1 MNNATEFTFQIVMKR
16 TSLSDNGRGFYY
28 SQNTTAIYR
37 FFVQLHS
44 SLGLSAAVTRQ
55 DGGTQLAFSSPCND
69 LLAHLIQLTCRTSDG
84 LTQLYLDG
92 VLVNSGILFG
102 SGNFAN
108 TTSTNID
115 LGYIQFPGASHGTG
129 IIQGLSLNTSYSDPS
144 TIQEQYRGYLQRGYL

>member
-1 MNNATEFTFQIVMKR
+1 M
-16 TSLSDNGRGFYY
+16 
-28 SQNTTAIYR
+28 
-37 FFVQLHS
+37 
-44 SLGLSAAVTRQ
+44 
-55 DGGTQLAFSSPCND
+55 
-69 LLAHLIQLTCRTSDG
+69 
-84 LTQLYLDG
+84 YLDG

-144 TIQEQYRGYLQRGYL
+144 TIQEQYRGYLYRGYL